1 MSKNIPWTYIKKK
14 KTGEWKYSYMFL
26 AKIKDF
32 CYVST
37 IFNESV
43 LKQIFQLINYLQIP
57 FTRNQSYCILF
68 LNTLISPSSM
78 KNANQ

>member
-1 MSKNIPWTYIKKK
+1 
-14 KTGEWKYSYMFL
+14 MFL

-43 LKQIFQLINYLQIP
+43 LKHFSINQLPIDPIHKESKLLYFGP
-57 FTRNQSYCILF
+57 
-68 LNTLISPSSM
+68 
-78 KNANQ
+78 K